1 MRKIVSLFLIIGNVV
16 CAQVGIGTTSPSS
29 GAMLDITSTSSGV
42 LIPRVTQTQ
51 RNAISSPTTGVLI
64 YQTDNTPGFYYYD
77 GSAWTPVGKDN
88 LGNHTATQNINLG
101 TTNWLSG
108 DGGNEGIS
116 VGSSG
121 RVGMGVTNAF
131 EELHIH
137 RATATPIFAL
147 FTNGNTGGVGFS
159 DGFLVGINSNGSV
172 ALLNRE
178 NTNMMFSTNNVGRMI
193 IDADG
198 DIAIGDTASTSGAK
212 FDIQGTDG
220 GLLIPRLTQTQR
232 DAIGS
237 PPTGLLIYQTDNSP
251 GFYYH
256 NGTVWTGISAG
267 AGGWGLTGNIG
278 TTASNFIGT
287 TDSQNFAIRTNNT
300 ERITVE
306 ADGDIG
312 INITTPAIDVA
323 IGDTDT
329 GLNWNSD
336 GNIDYMANNVVA
348 AKMTDTGIFVR
359 PQSGTAFN
367 HELNIGDGD
376 TGFDWTSDGNFSVM
390 NNNTLTMAF
399 SNNNRVGIGTT
410 TPTDHL
416 HLHEA
421 TATNNFIGFTDAT
434 TGTNSNTDGA
444 VVGIF
449 NDDLY
454 MWNRENEDLRFG
466 TNEVERM
473 IITNDGRLGI
483 GTSTPNAR
491 LHVAS
496 AAGSHTGSGRFFS
509 NGTTSVTAFGSAAR
523 SHAIWAAGWVASDTG
538 FLSYSDERIKKD
550 ITNRSTKHDLNLI
563 NQLNVVDYNY
573 TDYRTYGSKNN
584 IGFIAQEIK
593 KVMPDAIKV
602 QEEFI
607 PNIYTVSYNVITDT
621 NKTIIKLEKKYDV
634 KIGDKLKLIVPDKGE
649 QIVDIIQVEGNNIT
663 TSPIIESPEK
673 VFVYGKQVDDFLAV
687 EYDDVFTVS
696 VSAIQ
701 ELSKQIETLKQ
712 TNSKLKTQISKV
724 DQLQSELEH
733 LKEQL
738 GIGL

>member
-1 MRKIVSLFLIIGNVV
+1 MKKILLLYLMIGNMV

-77 GSAWTPVGKDN
+77 GSAWTPVGNDN

-108 DGGNEGIS
+108 DGDNEGIS
-116 VGSSG
+116 IGSSG

-137 RATATPIFAL
+137 RATATPIFTL
-147 FTNGNTGGVGFS
+147 FTNGTTGGVGFS

-198 DIAIGDTASTSGAK
+198 DIAIGDAASTSGAK
-212 FDIQGTDG
+212 LDIQGTNG

-232 DAIGS
+232 DGIGS

-256 NGTVWTGISAG
+256 NGTTWTGISAG
-267 AGGWGLTGNIG
+267 AGGWGLTGNSG

-312 INITTPAIDVA
+312 I
-323 IGDTDT
+323 
-329 GLNWNSD
+329 
-336 GNIDYMANNVVA
+336 
-348 AKMTDTGIFVR
+348 
-359 PQSGTAFN
+359 
-367 HELNIGDGD
+367 
-376 TGFDWTSDGNFSVM
+376 
-390 NNNTLTMAF
+390 
-399 SNNNRVGIGTT
+399 GTT

-421 TATNNFIGFTDAT
+421 TATTNFIGFTDAT
-434 TGTNSNTDGA
+434 TGTSSATDGS
-444 VVGIF
+444 VVGIL
-449 NDDLY
+449 NDDLFL
-454 MWNRENEDLRFG
+454 WNRENQNVIFG
-466 TNEVERM
+466 ANNVERM
-473 IITNDGRLGI
+473 RINNAGNVGI
-483 GTSTPNAR
+483 GTTAPTNAKLQIVGSTGNYSASGR
-491 LHVAS
+491 WFYGGAGIATFS
-496 AAGSHTGSGRFFS
+496 AA
-509 NGTTSVTAFGSAAR
+509 AR
-523 SHAIWAAGWVASDTG
+523 PHSILADGYIATETG
-538 FLSYSDERIKKD
+538 FLAYSDERIKKD
-550 ITNRSTKHDLNLI
+550 ISTRSTKNDLDLI

-573 TDYRTYGSKNN
+573 TDYRTYGDRNN

-649 QIVDIIQVEGNNIT
+649 QIVDIIQVKGNNIT

-712 TNSKLKTQISKV
+712 TNSELKTQISKV

-738 GIGL
+738 GIGLKAQH